1 MKGLTS
7 SFLFSFFFAN
17 KTAPIME
24 GVNYMNSFVVR
35 IIEDDANT
43 YIYTDVSTI
52 GIDNDKIMIDR
63 EDGDERN
70 IHQLDRADEI
80 IIKANR

>member
-1 MKGLTS
+1 
-7 SFLFSFFFAN
+7 
-17 KTAPIME
+17 
-24 GVNYMNSFVVR
+24 MNSFVVR

-52 GIDNDKIMIDR
+52 GIENDKIMIDY
-63 EDGDERN
+63 EDGDERA

>member
-1 MKGLTS
+1 MS
-7 SFLFSFFFAN
+7 SF
-17 KTAPIME
+17 I
-24 GVNYMNSFVVR
+24 VR

-43 YIYTDVSTI
+43 HIYTDASKI
-52 GIDNDKIMIDR
+52 GIVDDKIMIDY
-63 EDGDERN
+63 EDGDELA

>member
-1 MKGLTS
+1 
-7 SFLFSFFFAN
+7 
-17 KTAPIME
+17 ME

-43 YIYTDVSTI
+43 YIYTDVSMI
-52 GIDNDKIMIDR
+52 GIENDKIMIDR
-63 EDGDERN
+63 EDVDERN

>member
-1 MKGLTS
+1 
-7 SFLFSFFFAN
+7 
-17 KTAPIME
+17 
-24 GVNYMNSFVVR
+24 MNSFVVR

-52 GIDNDKIMIDR
+52 GIENDKIMIDR

-70 IHQLDRADEI
+70 IHQLDRTDEI
-80 IIKANR
+80 IIKANH

>member
-1 MKGLTS
+1 
-7 SFLFSFFFAN
+7 
-17 KTAPIME
+17 ME

-43 YIYTDVSTI
+43 YIYTDVSAI

-70 IHQLDRADEI
+70 IHQLNRADEI
-80 IIKANR
+80 TIKANR